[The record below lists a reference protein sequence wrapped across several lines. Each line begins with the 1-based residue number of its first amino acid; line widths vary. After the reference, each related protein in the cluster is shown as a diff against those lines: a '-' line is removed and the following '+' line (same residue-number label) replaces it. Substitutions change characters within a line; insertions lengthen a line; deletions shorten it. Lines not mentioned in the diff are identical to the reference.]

1 MIFALLAGV
10 SVFCLIV
17 GIWSWRDSNPIAER
31 IERMKGGEMPLRE
44 RLAQTV
50 RKLGDLVQKR
60 APRALLDLVGGRRL
74 AVMLRMAGSPFGM
87 TAEEYQGLRLVAA
100 GLGITAAAI
109 CTVSGIGPLPALMFL
124 AAGVA
129 LPGLWLERTAEKTRR
144 LVRRKFGYF
153 IRQLAVGAAGKVA
166 LLDIF
171 DDLAGTADRDP
182 LAKEAQIIVEDVRR
196 GGKSLSEAVQ
206 DMARELDLPE
216 ANELAAELAGAER
229 FGGGNLAQDLRRLAH
244 TLDDRKEAED
254 MAAIQKAEVLITA
267 IIAVTVMISGSIFMV
282 GGMLIN
288 FTSVWH

>member
-1 MIFALLAGV
+1 MIFALLAGAA
-10 SVFCLIV
+10 VFCLIV
-17 GIWSWRDSNPIAER
+17 GLWAWRNSNPIDER
-31 IERMKGGEMPLRE
+31 IRRMKGEKTTLRE
-44 RLAQTV
+44 RVAASL
-50 RKLGDLVQKR
+50 RDLGEMAQKR
-60 APRALLDLVGGRRL
+60 APRALLDLVGGGRL
-74 AVMLRMAGSPFGM
+74 AVMLRLAGSPFGM

-100 GLGITAAAI
+100 VMGILAAVL
-109 CTVSGIGPLPALMFL
+109 CTVSGVGPLPALVFL

-129 LPGLWLERTAEKTRR
+129 LPGLWLERTADKTRR
-144 LVRRKFGYF
+144 QARRKFGYF

-182 LAKEAQIIVEDVRR
+182 LAREAQIIVEDVRR

-244 TLDDRKEAED
+244 TLDDRKESED

-267 IIAVTVMISGSIFMV
+267 IIAVTVMVSGSIFMV

-288 FTSVWH
+288 FTNVWH